1 VEYSSVT
8 EDVPIPPKNQFV
20 LELDHMA
27 ECVLQ
32 NKTPK
37 TPGEA
42 GLRDVELIEKIYQSA
57 REGRTIKV

>member
-1 VEYSSVT
+1 MT
-8 EDVPIPPKNQFV
+8 EDVPITPKNQFA

-37 TPGEA
+37 TPGEE
-42 GLRDVELIEKIYQSA
+42 GLRDVALIETIYRAA
-57 REGRTIKV
+57 REGCTIKL